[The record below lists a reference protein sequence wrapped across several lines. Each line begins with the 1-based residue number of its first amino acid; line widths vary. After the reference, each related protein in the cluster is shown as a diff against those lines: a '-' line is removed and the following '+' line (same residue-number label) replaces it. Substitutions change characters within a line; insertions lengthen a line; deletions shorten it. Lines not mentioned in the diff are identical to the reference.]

1 MSKFRKF
8 KISERVTESN
18 DNVHRYLDDISGKSY
33 DPISPEREVEL
44 INRVKDGDELALQM
58 LTKSNLRF
66 VVSVAKSYQGNGL
79 SLNDL
84 INEGNIGLIKAI
96 HRFDETRGFK
106 LITFAVWWIRQSITE
121 SLSTKRTVIRMPLNH
136 INLMNKIN
144 KSSKYLY
151 TQYGYEPSVQEISL
165 DTGISE
171 IDIHNAFMLN
181 NNGTDSL
188 DKPIGEKGESKLEEI
203 LPNDMYSDS
212 NLCEEDN
219 VIEVNSHLNN
229 LSDRDRDIMSKLYG
243 IGGIPPKTMETI
255 AEEYGMTKERIRQI
269 NKSSVNK
276 LRDLIK

>member
-151 TQYGYEPSVQEISL
+151 TQYGYEPSIQEISL

-243 IGGIPPKTMETI
+243 IGGMPPKTMETI